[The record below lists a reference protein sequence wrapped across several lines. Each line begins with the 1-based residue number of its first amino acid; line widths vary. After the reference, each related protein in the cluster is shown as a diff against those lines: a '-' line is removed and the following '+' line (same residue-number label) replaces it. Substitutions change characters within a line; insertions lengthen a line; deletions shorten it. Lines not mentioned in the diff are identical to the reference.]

1 MSKNRTNQ
9 AISIVD
15 KLQGHTFT
23 GRQIQAL
30 SRASDGKAA
39 NVFAAIVEYCHGV
52 CGEMYSGFAG
62 QNAPDPKFL
71 SKPEIA
77 ARLAKTPAKF
87 TGDIADLINV
97 AYGPKLVQH
106 EQIIRFGGI
115 VSEKPLHAPM
125 HDSVA
130 VTVSDLDFLNDLEI

>member
-1 MSKNRTNQ
+1 MSKNKTN
-9 AISIVD
+9 IVD

-39 NVFAAIVEYCHGV
+39 NVFAAIVEYCHG
-52 CGEMYSGFAG
+52 GSLQKYSGFAG
-62 QNAPDPKFL
+62 QNAPDPRFL

-87 TGDIADLINV
+87 SGDVTDLIGV

-106 EQIIRFGGI
+106 EQTVRFGGT

-125 HDSVA
+125 HDVA